1 MGAGRK
7 SGRSV
12 RAGRSVRLARR
23 WRLDRNPLRRRWD
36 RVETWIMAALL
47 ALFLAGV
54 PLAWLGVGRWVHQ
67 TGLREQRAQ
76 RAWHEIPGV
85 VLRGTPSLS
94 RQMFRMPMNTTAQVL
109 TAWAGPGGRRRI
121 GEVVVAVGTATGA
134 RVQVWVDRS
143 GRVTGPPLAPSQ
155 LAKRVLGAEVLA
167 VVSLAALMLSLA
179 GLSRMQLNQ
188 RRLAGWESQWALIGP
203 RWTRRH

>member
-109 TAWAGPGGRRRI
+109 TAWAGPRSWWLWVPRQ
-121 GEVVVAVGTATGA
+121 A
-134 RVQVWVDRS
+134 RGCRS
-143 GRVTGPPLAPSQ
+143 GWTAPAGSP
-155 LAKRVLGAEVLA
+155 ARRWRRPSWPS
-167 VVSLAALMLSLA
+167 VSSA
-179 GLSRMQLNQ
+179 
-188 RRLAGWESQWALIGP
+188 P
-203 RWTRRH
+203 RCSPWCRWLR